1 VVNKDWLD
9 IDVLEDYLDGKL
21 DAKTMNR
28 VEREALEDPFV
39 AEALAGLSGSPK
51 RALASLSILQKQLN
65 ERITEQKH
73 LKKQSVITWQRL
85 SIGSAAAVLFI
96 TVGVVYWMNQVNYNK
111 SLHSSKKVDVV
122 IAPSKEQ
129 DGTLSTQQIP
139 EAIPV
144 PQEKALAVIKKNK
157 TKAVVPS
164 PTMAEDRIASASS
177 IANLQMSRS
186 SAATAFSAMAAPN
199 STEVVSGQV
208 VDEAT
213 GKPMTGAFVSA
224 KDFNGNLKVVAAV
237 DANGQFS
244 FRKDSSIVDTSISV
258 SYVAYNTKVL
268 PISSNQPLIVKL
280 KESTNSLPNGGVIR
294 GYVKR
299 SKETTLGSSTLVSGK
314 ELKEIPVGNVEQLL
328 QGKVAGLNIQNQ
340 KGVPMTQSHPVNGW
354 DYYYMYLT
362 NNSKFK
368 AVPRVGKPVELSF
381 TIDTSGQPQNIKV
394 LKGISSEY
402 NKEAIRL
409 IKEGPK
415 WLPSEPAN
423 AIVSFKIDF

>member
-39 AEALAGLSGSPK
+39 AEALAGLSASPK

-65 ERITEQKH
+65 ERIAQQKH

-96 TVGVVYWMNQVNYNK
+96 TVGIVYWMNQVNYNK

-122 IAPSKEQ
+122 IAPPKEQ

-139 EAIPV
+139 AAIPV
-144 PQEKALAVIKKNK
+144 PQEEALAAIKKNK

-164 PTMAEDRIASASS
+164 ATMAEDRIASASS

-213 GKPMTGAFVSA
+213 GKPVTGAFVSA

-280 KESTNSLPNGGVIR
+280 KESTNSLPNDAVIR

-299 SKETTLGSSTLVSGK
+299 SKETTSGSFLVTGK
-314 ELKEIPVGNVEQLL
+314 DVKDTPVGHVEQLL

-340 KGVPMTQSHPVNGW
+340 KGVPTTHSHPVNGW